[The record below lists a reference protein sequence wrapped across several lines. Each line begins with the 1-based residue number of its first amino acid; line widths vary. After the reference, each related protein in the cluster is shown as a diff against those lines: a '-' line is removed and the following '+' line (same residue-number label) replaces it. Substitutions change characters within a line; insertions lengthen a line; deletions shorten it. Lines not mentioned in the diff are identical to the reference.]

1 MYKDFR
7 KGISLIVL
15 TITIVVLIILA
26 GATILTI
33 SNADLINKSSETA
46 FRTNISNYLE
56 EYNTWLSVEKMKHRG
71 NLDISK
77 INASKNVAYNGNYIQ
92 DIIKNIK
99 NEDIENYEIIAGNL
113 VYTGAGQKDNTKLEN
128 EIKWAKDIGLKSVE
142 KAKGEEDTIVFT
154 DTKINSGY
162 DELKVYGSSENGAAG
177 LSEISLTVTQNLIDN
192 GFGEYKDNTNFSS
205 DITNIPNEKVK
216 GGISCFYADYKGPTT
231 SCGSLNLIQI
241 DVNKKYEIS
250 MYVKSNESESEIYS
264 GFVEYDIDKK
274 RIYEWNVMAGKDTLT
289 YLTEDLKKG
298 DTIVH
303 LNDVSNFK
311 KTTLPGRLGFI
322 FWNYKDSTGR
332 LYEPLTYSQNVW
344 SSLYTADNIDRENN
358 TITLKTAWTRDN
370 IAKGTKLSQS
380 WNGNTYNYSLLI
392 AGKDY
397 LDWTSKRGTIQGVSN
412 YDENPSYKFRYG
424 VKYIKWF
431 MFPNY
436 NSVEGGG
443 TKVANIIF
451 AESDKYN
458 KIYTIDMTGHEPLR
472 TMEDGTSDYIDFK
485 TKKIVRNVGV
495 NNGTMYKLSSVTYE
509 NILLPDI
516 PIYEGNT
523 AITLNQTGRL
533 EGTYIK

>member
-33 SNADLINKSSETA
+33 SNANLINKSSETA

-128 EIKWAKDIGLKSVE
+128 ETKWAKEAGLKSVE
-142 KAKGEEDTIVFT
+142 KAKGEEDAIVFT
-154 DTKINSGY
+154 DTKIDSGY
-162 DELKVYGSSENGAAG
+162 DELKVYGSSENGVAG
-177 LSEISLTVTQNLIDN
+177 LREISLTVTQNLIDN
-192 GFGEYKDNTNFSS
+192 GFGEYKDSTNISS
-205 DITNIPNEKVK
+205 EITNIPNEKVK

-264 GFVEYDIDKK
+264 GFVEYDIDEK
-274 RIYEWNVMAGKDTLT
+274 RIYEWNVIAGKDTLT

-298 DTIVH
+298 DTVVH

-311 KTTLPGRLGFI
+311 KTTLTGRLGFI

-344 SSLYTADNIDRENN
+344 SNLYTADNIDRENN
-358 TITLKTAWTRDN
+358 TITLKTAWNKGTVK
-370 IAKGTKLSQS
+370 AGTKLSQS
-380 WNGNTYNYSLLI
+380 YAGATYNYSLYNSQTKNTEWEYRHSSI
-392 AGKDY
+392 K
-397 LDWTSKRGTIQGVSN
+397 
-412 YDENPSYKFRYG
+412 G
-424 VKYIKWF
+424 VKTGAAVYTMFRPGTKYISWLL
-431 MFPNY
+431 FPNY
-436 NSVEGGG
+436 TSVEGGG
-443 TKVANIIF
+443 AKVANIIF

-485 TKKIVRNVGV
+485 TKKIIRNVGI

-509 NILLPDI
+509 NISLPDI